1 MKKILKVLIFLLAP
15 SSIFGQLTPMTN
27 QYVLNPMTINP
38 SCAGARGA
46 LNIAAFY
53 RNQWVG
59 IEGSPKTMTLAVD
72 APLLDKKIGLGFMLV
87 NDKIGVKKDNQF
99 ILNYAYNINIG
110 ESILSMGLG
119 AGITMTNVSW
129 SDLVVLDPGDDLYQV
144 DTKVFIIPDFSFG
157 LYYTYKNYFAGF
169 SMPQFLTARFNFD
182 KNRYALVND
191 PKQYNY
197 LFNTGIELEYAT
209 NFKFFPSVL
218 LTYAS
223 GEKLQYDINAHFG
236 FLNLI
241 RIGGSYRNN
250 RSIVAM
256 LQVQL
261 NNQLR
266 IAYSYDFDMGE
277 LGRYSAGSHE
287 VMVRYLFSY
296 KVDAINPVNF

>member
-15 SSIFGQLTPMTN
+15 SNIFGQLTPMTN
-27 QYVLNPMTINP
+27 QYVLNPIIINP
-38 SCAGARGA
+38 SCAGARGT
-46 LNIAAFY
+46 LNMATFY

-59 IEGSPKTMTLAVD
+59 IDGSPKTMTLAVD
-72 APLLDKKIGLGFMLV
+72 APLLNKKIGLGLIIV

-99 ILNYAYNINIG
+99 ILNYAFNINLG
-110 ESILSMGLG
+110 ESFLSMGLG

-129 SDLVVLDPGDDLYQV
+129 SDLVVLDPGDELYLV
-144 DTKVFIIPDFSFG
+144 DSRVFIIPDFSFG
-157 LYYTYKNYFAGF
+157 LYYTNKNYFAGF
-169 SMPQFLTARFNFD
+169 SMPQFLTARFNSD
-182 KNRYALVND
+182 KNGYTLAND

-197 LFNTGIELEYAT
+197 LFNTGIELEFAT
-209 NFKFFPSVL
+209 NFKFFPSAL
-218 LTYAS
+218 FIYTP

-236 FLNLI
+236 FRDLI

-250 RSIVAM
+250 RSIAAM

-266 IAYSYDFDMGE
+266 IACSYDFDVGK
-277 LGRYSAGSHE
+277 LRRYSAGSYE
-287 VMVRYLFSY
+287 IMVRYLFSY